1 MWAESCQMSNIL
13 LLKVQHTFFYQSFSL
28 HSNVWS
34 LEKSSN
40 LESYPSMDLRENYLK
55 QSIDHLKL
63 VIRVSTT
70 TFIE

>member
-1 MWAESCQMSNIL
+1 
-13 LLKVQHTFFYQSFSL
+13 
-28 HSNVWS
+28 
-34 LEKSSN
+34 
-40 LESYPSMDLRENYLK
+40 MDLRENYLK

>member
-13 LLKVQHTFFYQSFSL
+13 LLKVHHTFFYQSFSL

-40 LESYPSMDLRENYLK
+40 LESYPSMDLREN
-55 QSIDHLKL
+55 
-63 VIRVSTT
+63 
-70 TFIE
+70 